1 VRVDRFHQLIPFL
14 PKAVPD
20 LFGDIQPPTVDAV
33 GRIPIAIRVHPAPGD
48 GENVGLDLGVQ
59 GSPALFI
66 RHLGK
71 FRQAF
76 VAIPTGPVELLAL
89 LGARVVPGE
98 DRVPILVFG
107 LFLFLPDVGKGK
119 KPRRR
124 VVEHPVD
131 DHPHA
136 ARMGLLEELE
146 KQLVGGRP
154 SPGGRIGGGIFEEF
168 HVGGGI
174 GTEKRIH
181 VVKHEGIVFVHG
193 GRGKDRIEIEGGHTE
208 ILEVIELVDHTLKIA
223 AVAAVVH
230 ATIKIGSEIPFPLV
244 HRVPL
249 LGPSGGPPFG
259 SDLIRHPGV
268 FRGGVVLRIPVAEAL
283 REDLIPDRL
292 LRPIGIR
299 RRGRSLLVRA
309 GGGGFSRAQGGRHE
323 DKTKPFHLEK
333 MPPEIP
339 PSECGNRPLSPSRQN
354 TIIAAMAVSES
365 EIQSSPAERALVL
378 GIRLFR
384 LVGVILLAF
393 FLVETFSSLLDLQ
406 LRNPASELRFSSQMA
421 DRIPLGLLGMAL
433 LLCHPRFLRR
443 KPEAVA
449 LRILSILPLIVAGCY
464 LLLIPLTMIAA
475 ASYFRNVTAN
485 LGQQAEEQAK
495 KIRAVRDATL
505 SLAPEQQE
513 AMVERY
519 NQGNPKKPPLDLPG
533 FLKTLQDEVKASESR
548 LEQERRSVIGSQE
561 RNLYSA
567 QFFQSL
573 KILAGAVAF
582 FLLWKMT
589 GWARPLGQMALGSEL
604 GIGRHRHNTN

>member
-1 VRVDRFHQLIPFL
+1 
-14 PKAVPD
+14 
-20 LFGDIQPPTVDAV
+20 
-33 GRIPIAIRVHPAPGD
+33 
-48 GENVGLDLGVQ
+48 
-59 GSPALFI
+59 
-66 RHLGK
+66 
-71 FRQAF
+71 
-76 VAIPTGPVELLAL
+76 
-89 LGARVVPGE
+89 
-98 DRVPILVFG
+98 
-107 LFLFLPDVGKGK
+107 
-119 KPRRR
+119 
-124 VVEHPVD
+124 
-131 DHPHA
+131 
-136 ARMGLLEELE
+136 
-146 KQLVGGRP
+146 
-154 SPGGRIGGGIFEEF
+154 
-168 HVGGGI
+168 
-174 GTEKRIH
+174 
-181 VVKHEGIVFVHG
+181 
-193 GRGKDRIEIEGGHTE
+193 
-208 ILEVIELVDHTLKIA
+208 
-223 AVAAVVH
+223 
-230 ATIKIGSEIPFPLV
+230 
-244 HRVPL
+244 
-249 LGPSGGPPFG
+249 
-259 SDLIRHPGV
+259 
-268 FRGGVVLRIPVAEAL
+268 
-283 REDLIPDRL
+283 
-292 LRPIGIR
+292 
-299 RRGRSLLVRA
+299 
-309 GGGGFSRAQGGRHE
+309 
-323 DKTKPFHLEK
+323 
-333 MPPEIP
+333 
-339 PSECGNRPLSPSRQN
+339 
-354 TIIAAMAVSES
+354 MAVSES

-406 LRNPASELRFSSQMA
+406 LRNPASELRYSSQMA

-449 LRILSILPLIVAGCY
+449 LRVLSILPLIVAGCY